1 MIMDQLNLAELIDT
15 RDEQPPIWV
24 AYPGSKTFQV
34 LVRPIGGKQQEFVQA
49 ATEPQW
55 DLATMK
61 KRPVL
66 NGEKYLEL
74 FGSYVVVDWRGLMV
88 ADLRRLVLI
97 ADWKKI
103 KGHSGE
109 IAFDNAARQLLI
121 TWSPG
126 FTAWLN
132 RVSFDI
138 ERFNAEREAEAEK
151 KS

>member
-1 MIMDQLNLAELIDT
+1 MEQLHLADLIDT

-24 AYPGSKTFQV
+24 AYPGSGTFKV

-55 DLATMK
+55 DLATMQ
-61 KRPVL
+61 KRQVL

-74 FGSYVVVDWRGLMV
+74 FGSYVVVDWQGLTV

-97 ADWKKI
+97 ADWQKI

-109 IAFDNAARQLLI
+109 IAFDAAARQLLM
-121 TWSPG
+121 TWAPG

-132 RVSFDI
+132 RVTFDI
-138 ERFNAEREAEAEK
+138 ERFNAEREASAEK